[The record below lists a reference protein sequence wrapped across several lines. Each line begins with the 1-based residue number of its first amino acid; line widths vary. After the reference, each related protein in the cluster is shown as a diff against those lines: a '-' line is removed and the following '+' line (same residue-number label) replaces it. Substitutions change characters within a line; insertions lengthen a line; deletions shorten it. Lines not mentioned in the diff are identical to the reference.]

1 MCLYVNKKDIINMIN
16 NVEHKNITL
25 VHDKK
30 TTKQSKNK
38 NINGDIYE
46 L

>member
-1 MCLYVNKKDIINMIN
+1 MCLYVNKKNIIDMIN

>member
-1 MCLYVNKKDIINMIN
+1 MCLYVNKKNIIDMIN

-30 TTKQSKNK
+30 TTKQSKK
-38 NINGDIYE
+38 
-46 L
+46 

>member
-16 NVEHKNITL
+16 NIEHKNITL
-25 VHDKK
+25 IHDKK

>member
-1 MCLYVNKKDIINMIN
+1 MYLYVNKKDIIDMIN

-25 VHDKK
+25 IHDKK

>member
-1 MCLYVNKKDIINMIN
+1 MCLYVNKKDIIDMIN

>member
-1 MCLYVNKKDIINMIN
+1 MCLYVNKKNIINMIN

>member
-1 MCLYVNKKDIINMIN
+1 MYLYVNKKDIIDMIN
-16 NVEHKNITL
+16 NIEHKNITL

-38 NINGDIYE
+38 NMNGDIYE

>member
-1 MCLYVNKKDIINMIN
+1 MCLYFNKKDIIDMIN
-16 NVEHKNITL
+16 NIEHKNITL

>member
-1 MCLYVNKKDIINMIN
+1 MYLYVNKKDIIDIIN
-16 NVEHKNITL
+16 NIEHKNITL

>member
-1 MCLYVNKKDIINMIN
+1 MCLYVNKKDIIDMIN
-16 NVEHKNITL
+16 NIEHKNITL